1 MNILLIVTGFIFL
14 ACVIVGYVRGFVRI
28 VASLAATLVIMIV
41 VMFASPYVS
50 KVILKT
56 VPLEATMQKKCVELL
71 TGQDAEQIEL
81 DKEPTREQ
89 QISLIEGAKVPE
101 IFKDLLLENNNSE
114 IYESLGVT
122 YFFEYVGSYIAKLI
136 ADMLAFLLTFIVVT
150 IIVRAILYVLGII
163 SDLPLI
169 GGLNRV
175 AGAGLG
181 LGIGLIIVWV
191 MFVAVTLLYS
201 TEIGARCLKD
211 IADSPILTFLYN
223 KNVLMNFITK
233 FR

>member
-1 MNILLIVTGFIFL
+1 MNILLIITGFIFL
-14 ACVIVGYVRGFVRI
+14 ACVIAGYVRGFVRI

-41 VMFASPYVS
+41 VMFVSPYVS

-56 VPLEATMQKKCVELL
+56 IPLESTMQKKCIELL
-71 TGQDAEQIEL
+71 MGEGAEQTALEIEL
-81 DKEPTREQ
+81 PREQ
-89 QISLIEGAKVPE
+89 QISLIEDAKVPE

-122 YFFEYVGSYIAKLI
+122 HFFEYVGSYIAKLI
-136 ADMLAFLLTFIVVT
+136 ADMLAFLVTFILVT
-150 IIVRAILYVLGII
+150 IIVRTILYVLGII

-169 GGLNRV
+169 GGLNRI

-191 MFVAVTLLYS
+191 MFVVVTLLYG

-211 IADSPILTFLYN
+211 IADSPILTFLYD
-223 KNVLMNFITK
+223 KNILMNFITK